1 MAAAVGIVA
10 NKCEEFGRKLPE
22 WKVCGVTTEDSK
34 QAKMILTEN
43 MERSKVSPNL
53 YSASSAPTLLRS
65 IQQSHLCLP
74 PSCYTDY
81 SFEGLEAMAAGL
93 PTTVQDDSHIA
104 AMIEKHFEDHK
115 DYCVVTGSSKSL
127 AAKILNNLI
136 NNIEAFEQAKKLKED
151 LTENEAVT
159 ESLAK
164 FASIFKEGG
173 AETQNS
179 DKQEDVAKSA
189 VVDAGSQ
196 ERTPMPSA
204 RSERTSEIMTRQ
216 HEILITEKRE
226 MRKHTPMPSG
236 IPVTEDTGY
245 TKGVGTEETTVGPPE
260 ISDRVDVDTEETTA
274 MQPGISDRVNEDT
287 EETTAMHPG
296 ISDRVDV
303 ETEGTTALQPGI
315 SDRVDVETEGAKAVQ
330 PGISDRVDV
339 ETEETTAVQGGMP
352 MTEPM
357 VTVVQSG
364 MSTIETTSVLSEMMV
379 GASKTRESVQ
389 PVSVNFGET
398 KNLKNGENGGVVG
411 KDENQ
416 EVKRI
421 GSDLAGTPPSPSHI
435 DTRQNRGSGNFMVHV
450 GLNEDS
456 YHQLCKTVEEVTEP
470 GNVEDMIKTVDD
482 SWKSCLAELDKSA
495 DKVITNETSHQRVN
509 DVCKKNFG
517 KVTAT
522 SLKKESLAISLNLP
536 TLYNLYRVRHTCLSG
551 SFPDSFEPLLITD
564 KMREEADKVGL
575 QLKLKATY
583 DQARFDELQLFFINR
598 DGGGLKPVKVY
609 DDVIEGKDAEE
620 IHIDVHGEDTDQKS
634 DTKVTEGVAD
644 RTPTEH
650 RQSTEDI
657 QSKSEME
664 RTTLESQL
672 KEAKEEKAT
681 LEERCKEL
689 TQKLESTKQ
698 SLVSQRIE
706 NRVEREKLQ
715 SELEDKKKLINEFE
729 DIVSELEHK
738 LEKSEQRK
746 SEEKGDGGGLKPVKV
761 SDDVIEGKDA
771 EEIHLDD
778 EDTDQK
784 SDTMITGTVD
794 STALEDIQSK
804 STLESQLKEA
814 KKEKATLEEGLKEVT
829 EKLESTEQSLV
840 SQRIGKSTE
849 RREREKLQSELEEE
863 KKLVKKLD
871 TTVEEFKHNLEHSS
885 QKKQAEKAP
894 SSMPQQPPQHHH
906 EMSTGH
912 MMQVSAAT
920 GSPTTPV
927 VYSQAQQMPYQTA
940 QPHTQGTTKGQ
951 MRPQRIQ
958 DQPEIQHTQKPK
970 KYRSSPQG
978 HLTSPHHQGKKPI
991 PQEIQ
996 TSATQISGD
1005 WSVTLVNG
1013 QHQGQ
1018 GQKFKLPSG
1027 LAFHRDK
1034 LVVCDTGNNIV
1045 QILNKD
1051 YTCDKVIGSF
1061 DGQFAKPFRP
1071 KSVAISRFNHYFI
1084 LDDENKQIVVCDEN
1098 GKIIKIITLPEN
1110 IKVVWD
1116 IALMDDF
1123 VLVTLSLTSLDI
1135 TRPEDRDDRLVKY
1148 TQSGEYVKDVS
1159 GQTSVQTKFYRPHS
1173 VAVNSKNVIMVYDYG
1188 NECIKCFD
1196 SDLNFLHQ
1204 FGQSQLQ
1211 TPRTESVTTGY
1222 GYMAVDEDDNVYVCG
1237 FVRVQSTG
1245 DVIKEWIVK
1254 YGCDGKFICDLFKGH
1269 VSLPW
1274 CIAVM
1279 GDKIGVVELNSD
1291 QIKVFS
1297 K

>member
-620 IHIDVHGEDTDQKS
+620 IHID
-634 DTKVTEGVAD
+634 
-644 RTPTEH
+644 
-650 RQSTEDI
+650 
-657 QSKSEME
+657 
-664 RTTLESQL
+664 
-672 KEAKEEKAT
+672 
-681 LEERCKEL
+681 
-689 TQKLESTKQ
+689 
-698 SLVSQRIE
+698 
-706 NRVEREKLQ
+706 
-715 SELEDKKKLINEFE
+715 
-729 DIVSELEHK
+729 
-738 LEKSEQRK
+738 
-746 SEEKGDGGGLKPVKV
+746 
-761 SDDVIEGKDA
+761 
-771 EEIHLDD
+771 D